1 MLQLHRIRIVDSP
14 SDCPCR
20 GVSYHSA
27 KILRRSIAAA
37 PQPGGRLG
45 SFENGCRVCVCVCL
59 AERLFGRN
67 DGAGCDACGCRRYG
81 DAKTDKE
88 RYELR
93 SDVVEVR
100 VCLLVCCNS
109 YTTSSA
115 LLAAACCMCCF
126 AEVSQIPSITDFSS
140 REVFHWT
147 ERRVRLPARI
157 TMFRAGCARVSV
169 TFRCGVQCAALKL
182 HADVTVCNAGTFKAR
197 RGSRV
202 IGT

>member
-1 MLQLHRIRIVDSP
+1 MLQLQRIRIVYSP

-45 SFENGCRVCVCVCL
+45 SCENGCRVCVCVCL

-67 DGAGCDACGCRRYG
+67 DGAGCDACDRRRYG

-88 RYELR
+88 RYELS
-93 SDVVEVR
+93 SDVVQVR
-100 VCLLVCCNS
+100 VCLLPCCNS
-109 YTTSSA
+109 FTTSSA
-115 LLAAACCMCCF
+115 LLAAACCMCWFAQFSQLPSHPSPTSPLMKFFTGPSDACVRPLASRCF
-126 AEVSQIPSITDFSS
+126 ALGVST
-140 REVFHWT
+140 
-147 ERRVRLPARI
+147 LA
-157 TMFRAGCARVSV
+157 
-169 TFRCGVQCAALKL
+169 CGVQCAALKL

-202 IGT
+202 IGM